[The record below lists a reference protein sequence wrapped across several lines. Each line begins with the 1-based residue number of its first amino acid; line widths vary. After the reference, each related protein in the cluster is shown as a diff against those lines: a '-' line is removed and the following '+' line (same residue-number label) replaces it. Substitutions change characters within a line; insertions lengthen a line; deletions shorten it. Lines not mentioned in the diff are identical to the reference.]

1 MQQKTLPP
9 TYREQLRATFTE
21 NAELYDRMRPRCPP
35 ELFNDLATL
44 ARLGPDS
51 WVLEIGPGTGQ
62 ATLPLAQLGCSILT
76 VELGAEMAE
85 VARHNLSSF
94 PKVEVDVSAFEDWP
108 LPKQKFDLV
117 VSANAF
123 HWIDE
128 NVRMSKAADALREGG
143 ALAIIS
149 THHIKGGTEAF
160 FDAVQPLYEIHGLAP
175 HLGLTLPQ
183 AQAIPKDGSDF
194 AREKRFGEVEFRRCE
209 WESRYSTSEYL
220 DLLSTYSNHHILS
233 PNAKKKFLGEI
244 SDLINNRFQGVVA
257 KRFMVQLAIAQRL

>member
-149 THHIKGGTEAF
+149 THHIKVA
-160 FDAVQPLYEIHGLAP
+160 L
-175 HLGLTLPQ
+175 
-183 AQAIPKDGSDF
+183 
-194 AREKRFGEVEFRRCE
+194 KR
-209 WESRYSTSEYL
+209 SSMQSS
-220 DLLSTYSNHHILS
+220 LSTKYMGLHHTLVSLFPRRRLSQKTDQILHERRGS
-233 PNAKKKFLGEI
+233 EKLNSEGVSGRVGTRPANTLICCRHIRTTIFYRRTQRKSSWEKFPT
-244 SDLINNRFQGVVA
+244 
-257 KRFMVQLAIAQRL
+257 